1 MEQKPTYYQGMLLKR
16 RGLDPKEYVV
26 VKVFYGSIWFRNVRT
41 GKIKIID
48 KKN

>member
-1 MEQKPTYYQGMLLKR
+1 MYQAPDVRQRELLKR

-26 VKVFYGSIWFRNVRT
+26 VKALYGCVWFKHIPSGR
-41 GKIKIID
+41 IKIID